1 MDFTARIKKARKPV
15 YDDIDTTPLNL
26 PVNGS
31 FGDSTSAT
39 IEKILLASGAIN
51 REQWERLKGYE
62 YDIDTDDD
70 GYPVDDI
77 DFNDADDEFTQ
88 SRFASYEA
96 AVTGQQE
103 PDPEPVASASED
115 KVETSSQVETSETS
129 ETKKRGRPKK
139 VEKVEEN
146 EEE

>member
-15 YDDIDTTPLNL
+15 YDDIDTTPLDL

-70 GYPVDDI
+70 GYPNDDS
-77 DFNDADDEFTQ
+77 DFAESDDEFSQ
-88 SRFASYEA
+88 SRFATYEA
-96 AVTGQQE
+96 IVTGSEE
-103 PDPEPVASASED
+103 PDPEPVANVSED

-139 VEKVEEN
+139 VEKVEDY

>member
-15 YDDIDTTPLNL
+15 YDDIDTTPLDL

-31 FGDSTSAT
+31 FGDSTATT
-39 IEKILLASGAIN
+39 IEKILLASGAID

-70 GYPVDDI
+70 GYPNDDS
-77 DFNDADDEFTQ
+77 DFAESDDEFSQ

-103 PDPEPVASASED
+103 PDPDPVASNSEAEG
-115 KVETSSQVETSETS
+115 ETIPQVETSETS

-139 VEKVEEN
+139 VKEEVD

>member
-62 YDIDTDDD
+62 YDIDADDD
-70 GYPVDDI
+70 GYPVDDSNF
-77 DFNDADDEFTQ
+77 DDADDEFIQ
-88 SRFASYEA
+88 SSFASYEA

-103 PDPEPVASASED
+103 PDPVPVASNSETEG
-115 KVETSSQVETSETS
+115 ETIPQVETSEAS

-139 VEKVEEN
+139 VEKVEDN